1 MNRLGWK
8 NRAGAFARGAVLTAL
23 ALALLPLAGCMYPDD
38 YTPSN
43 QVSAKEAVRTVQ
55 DAVDRYKED
64 TGLLP
69 IENATEA
76 TPKYEKFR
84 LDFAKLKRMGYL
96 SELPKEAFESGGS
109 AQFLI
114 VDEEENP
121 QVKLLDLTVYQAI
134 GTIQSKV
141 NAYVLKHKG
150 QQPAGEEAYPDFR
163 TLDYK
168 KLGID
173 DPALRSMYTGRIMDL
188 LIDPGSVVYAD
199 YGIDI
204 TQALEKSGAKPSPD
218 DDLRELLVSES
229 FYVPV
234 KSPVYRL
241 TDGSPR
247 AYLK

>member
-1 MNRLGWK
+1 MIRGRLLAK
-8 NRAGAFARGAVLTAL
+8 RAALTAL
-23 ALALLPLAGCMYPDD
+23 ALSLLPLAGCLYPDE

-55 DAVDRYKED
+55 DAVDRYRED

-69 IENATEA
+69 IENASES

-96 SELPKEAFESGGS
+96 TELPKEAFERGGS

-114 VDEEENP
+114 VDEEDNP
-121 QVKLLDLTVYQAI
+121 QVKLLDLAVYQTI
-134 GTIQSKV
+134 GTIQTKV

-150 QQPAGEEAYPDFR
+150 QQPTGDEVYPDFR
-163 TLDYK
+163 QLDYK

-173 DPALRSMYTGRIMDL
+173 DPAIRSMYTGRVMDL
-188 LIDPGSVVYAD
+188 LIDPGSTVYAD

-204 TQALEKSGAKPSPD
+204 GQALEKSGAKPAPS
-218 DDLRELLVSES
+218 DDLREFLTNQS

-234 KSPVYRL
+234 KSPVYRMA
-241 TDGSPR
+241 DGSPR
-247 AYLK
+247 AYIK

>member
-1 MNRLGWK
+1 MI
-8 NRAGAFARGAVLTAL
+8 AIAIAL
-23 ALALLPLAGCMYPDD
+23 MPLAGCMYPDD

-55 DAVDRYKED
+55 DAVNHYKED

-76 TPKYEKFR
+76 TPAYEKFR
-84 LDFAKLKRMGYL
+84 IDLAKLKRMGYL
-96 SELPKEAFESGGS
+96 TDLPKEAFERGGS
-109 AQFLI
+109 GQFLI
-114 VDEEENP
+114 VDEEKDP
-121 QVKLLDLTVYQAI
+121 QVKLLDIPVYQTI

-150 QQPAGEEAYPDFR
+150 EQPVGEEVYPDFR
-163 TLDYK
+163 QIDYK

-173 DPALRSMYTGRIMDL
+173 DPAIRSMYTGRVMEL
-188 LIDPGSVVYAD
+188 LIDPGSTVYAD
-199 YGIDI
+199 YGADI
-204 TQALEKSGAKPSPD
+204 VKALEKSDVKPSPQ
-218 DDLRELLVSES
+218 DDLRAILTAES

-241 TDGSPR
+241 VDGTPQ
-247 AYLK
+247 AFIK